1 MTNTEL
7 GFPIEQMTPIQVTQ
21 TLPVVVTVIGH
32 GLSNTQ
38 FVRATNFFKK
48 QTGMQQLNNQ
58 LFMVLNVTVDTFE
71 LFDQFSVPIDGTSY
85 TPFINSNTA
94 QFTLTGP
101 SLDMQNLNTQED
113 T

>member
-1 MTNTEL
+1 MANTEL
-7 GFPIEQMTPIQVTQ
+7 GFPIEQMTPTDVTQ

-32 GLSNTQ
+32 SLSNNQ
-38 FVRATNFFKK
+38 FVRATNFFKN
-48 QTGMQQLNNQ
+48 QTGMQQLNNL
-58 LFMVLNVTVDTFE
+58 LFRVLNVQPDTFQ
-71 LFDQFSVPIDGTSY
+71 LYDQFYAPIDGTFY
-85 TPFINSNTA
+85 TPFIDSGIA